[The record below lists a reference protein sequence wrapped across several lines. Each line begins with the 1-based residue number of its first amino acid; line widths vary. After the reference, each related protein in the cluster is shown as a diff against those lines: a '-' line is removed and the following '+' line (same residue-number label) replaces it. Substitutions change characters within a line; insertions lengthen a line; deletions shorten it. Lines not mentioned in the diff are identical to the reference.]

1 MRKFIVEVTS
11 RATVILDEAKF
22 NDELMKG
29 FNACVQDFG
38 TGVEALNLHARHIA
52 ERAVAG
58 EYFDKGDFA
67 EGYGIVRDAGIEVA
81 VHNDVDV
88 EILAQ
93 GVSA

>member
-1 MRKFIVEVTS
+1 MRKFLVEVTS
-11 RATVILDEAKF
+11 RATVILDETKF

-29 FNACVQDFG
+29 FNACVGDFG
-38 TGVEALNLHARHIA
+38 TGAEALNLHAKHIA

-81 VHNDVDV
+81 VHNDVHV
-88 EILAQ
+88 EILAE